1 MAKNIGKQVG
11 DPCEDCGA
19 PLVMGK
25 KGPYCKPC
33 YIQWAETRKQDWAKP
48 QAKAPYTPEQAKS
61 QEIRGFQENKEES
74 MRLMSSGRDA
84 TLMVTAMM
92 GQGSAWTDEQL
103 KDKIKEWQTYFYT
116 EVYVDD
122 PLRGK

>member
-1 MAKNIGKQVG
+1 MEYKEAPYDEALGKCKFCQANNVRSPKTDKIFCSEKCWLKKATGG
-11 DPCEDCGA
+11 D
-19 PLVMGK
+19 
-25 KGPYCKPC
+25 
-33 YIQWAETRKQDWAKP
+33 KQ
-48 QAKAPYTPEQAKS
+48 PYTPEQAKS
-61 QEIRGFQENKEES
+61 QEIKGFQENKEES

-103 KDKIKEWQTYFYT
+103 KDKIKEWQNYFYT
-116 EVYVDD
+116 KVYVDD